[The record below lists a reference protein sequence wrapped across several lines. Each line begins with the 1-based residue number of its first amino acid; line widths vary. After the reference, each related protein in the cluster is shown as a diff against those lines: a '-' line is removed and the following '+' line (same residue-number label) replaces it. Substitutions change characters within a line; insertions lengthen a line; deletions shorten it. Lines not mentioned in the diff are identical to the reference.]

1 MAHMP
6 SSNLVG
12 IPGRGDVQAVAVLDR
27 SPEVVDGPFLR
38 TIDKNAAIS
47 VGRYGIR
54 AATLALRNRDADLLA
69 RALFAVSLSAIALDE
84 DRRDTMVTLA
94 LHHFTAQQLD
104 LEPAPLFDQV
114 AGRIANQSIAGLL
127 REFGSRSDVTLDA
140 FRLGAHRNGGW
151 RRL

>member
-6 SSNLVG
+6 SWNLVR
-12 IPGRGDVQAVAVLDR
+12 IPGRADVQAVAVLDR
-27 SPEVVDGPFLR
+27 SPEVVDGLFLG

-104 LEPAPLFDQV
+104 LEPAPFRP
-114 AGRIANQSIAGLL
+114 GR
-127 REFGSRSDVTLDA
+127 RSDC
-140 FRLGAHRNGGW
+140 
-151 RRL
+151 